1 MKKNNLFLAAA
12 VLTVGGLLA
21 ACGSSETE
29 QEPNGAE
36 ETPEETDPVEETTET
51 PVETEEPEAEEEPAE
66 EEPAEE
72 EPAEEPEIAEE
83 EPSKAETEG
92 ELATSDEQQYKLYV
106 LPGFQ
111 LTPEEPGK
119 DALLWEEDSAVF
131 MLIETFNKEDIEFA
145 QAEAAMKEA
154 LAASNPDAEITEAA
168 APQGAKFLNSVAYE
182 IPTAEGKVT
191 GVVYE
196 KEKLIVRLTVFDTT
210 EVNATADFIDM
221 GSTIERP

>member
-66 EEPAEE
+66 E
-72 EPAEEPEIAEE
+72 PEIAEE

-131 MLIETFNKEDIEFA
+131 MRIETFNKEDIEFA

-168 APQGAKFLNSVAYE
+168 APQGAKFLNSIAYE
-182 IPTAEGKVT
+182 IPTPEGKVT